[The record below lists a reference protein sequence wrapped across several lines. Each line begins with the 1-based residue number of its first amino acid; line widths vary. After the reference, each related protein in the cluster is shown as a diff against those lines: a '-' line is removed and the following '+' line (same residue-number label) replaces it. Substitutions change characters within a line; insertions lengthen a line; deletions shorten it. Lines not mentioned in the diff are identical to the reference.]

1 LDSSSY
7 GPGSFPRTG
16 VLPLFPAQAQMGG
29 LKRFLRG
36 WFSKRRGKDRQE
48 SPDALRS
55 LFTARYLSF
64 RALINANNHALQ
76 IMYEMEQ
83 ALQQSQPFGMAFI
96 RGKCTALSVNVY
108 KIIQSLNE
116 IAPDRYKDLF
126 PAFERIQGALNV
138 ILEEHEGFAD
148 GEPVIPLTSIHKDM
162 ADQAGSK
169 MANLGEIANKVG
181 LSVPDGFV
189 ITASAYQRFME
200 HNGIQEEINRRIQP
214 LELDDM
220 ESLHNASADI
230 QQWIIRSSL
239 PEDLENAIHSAYE
252 ALEERTHQGIKVS
265 LRSSALGEDTG
276 SVSFAGQ
283 YASRLNVSREYLAYT
298 YKEILSSKYSP
309 QAIAYRLNMGFRD
322 EDIAMCVGCMGMVDA
337 FSSGVMYSRDPGNI
351 RNDVVLINA
360 VFGLAKSVVDG
371 TVSPDLFVVS
381 KASPGEILRKE
392 IRRKDQK
399 FVCYPDEGVCRM
411 DLVGDEKDDPAIRED
426 QALALAGMA
435 QRLEQHFGSPQDI
448 EWTIGKD
455 GVIRILQ
462 SRPLR
467 QVEAGI
473 GAGEAVPDAGE
484 DHPVIL
490 KGGVTAS
497 PGVAGGPA
505 FRVATTVDVLRF
517 PQGAVL
523 VTENSLP
530 QWAALLSRAAGV
542 ITDHG
547 GVAGHLATV
556 SREFGIPALFD
567 TRVATSK
574 IKTGDMVTLDA
585 DGRRVYLGNVE
596 SLLQDQPVRRHGIMK
611 GSPVYVILENILQLV
626 TPLHLTNP
634 DTPQFRAKN
643 CRTLHDITRFCHEK
657 SVTEMFRFGK
667 DHQFSERAS
676 KQLVNDFPM
685 RWWVL
690 DLQDGFK
697 EPVEGDMVSISN
709 IASIPMLALLEG
721 ISAVPWKG
729 PPPVDTRG
737 FTSILFRST
746 MDPSLC
752 VGGRSRYG
760 ERNYF
765 MISKY
770 FCNLSCHFGYHFS
783 SVEAYIDDFPKS
795 NYVRFNFKGGAA
807 DYQRRVERVRLIE
820 RILEQFDFRIQVKG
834 DNILA
839 RFEGRP
845 RRISLNRLKIMGYLT
860 MHTRQLDMVMAN
872 PSTVNRYMDQ
882 ILTDIESFS
891 ED

>member
-1 LDSSSY
+1 
-7 GPGSFPRTG
+7 
-16 VLPLFPAQAQMGG
+16 MGG
-29 LKRFLRG
+29 LTRFLRR
-36 WFSKRRGKDRQE
+36 FFDKTSGKDSEE

-64 RALINANNHALQ
+64 RALINANNNALQ

-83 ALQQSQPFGMAFI
+83 ALQGSQAFGMAFI

-116 IAPDRYKDLF
+116 IAPGRYRELF
-126 PAFERIQGALNV
+126 PIFETIQGNLNA
-138 ILEEHEGFAD
+138 ILEEHRVFAA
-148 GEPVIPLTSIHKDM
+148 GELVIPLKRINKDM
-162 ADQAGSK
+162 ADQAGAK
-169 MANLGEIANKVG
+169 MANLGEIMNRVG
-181 LSVPDGFV
+181 LPVPEGFV
-189 ITASAYQRFME
+189 ITASAYSRFME

-214 LELDDM
+214 LRLEDM
-220 ESLHNASADI
+220 ESLYNASADI

-239 PEDLENAIHSAYE
+239 PRDLKGALFSAYG
-252 ALEERTHQGIKVS
+252 ALEERTQKDIKVS

-276 SVSFAGQ
+276 SASFAGQ
-283 YASRLNVSREYLAYT
+283 YASRLNVSREFLAYA

-322 EDIAMCVGCMGMVDA
+322 EDIAMCVGCMAMVDA
-337 FSSGVMYSRDPGNI
+337 LSSGVAYSRDPGNI
-351 RNDVVLINA
+351 RSDVVLINA
-360 VFGLAKSVVDG
+360 VWGLAKSVVDG

-381 KASPGEILRKE
+381 KASPGKILTKE

-399 FVCYPDEGVCRM
+399 FVCVADEGVCRM
-411 DLVGDEKDDPAIRED
+411 ALAGEEKDDPAIRED
-426 QALALAGMA
+426 QALALANLA
-435 QRLEQHFGSPQDI
+435 QRLEQHFGAPQDI

-455 GVIRILQ
+455 GIIQILQ

-467 QVEAGI
+467 QVDAATRTGEGGA
-473 GAGEAVPDAGE
+473 GAGEE
-484 DHPVIL
+484 HPIIV

-497 PGVAGGPA
+497 PGVASSPA
-505 FRVATTVDVLRF
+505 FLVATTVDVLRF
-517 PQGAVL
+517 PHGAVL
-523 VTENSLP
+523 VAENSLP

-542 ITDHG
+542 ITDRG

-567 TRVATSK
+567 AHEATSK
-574 IKTGDMVTLDA
+574 IKTGDIITLDA
-585 DGRRVYLGNVE
+585 TGRTVYAGKVE
-596 SLLQDQPVRRHGIMK
+596 ALLQGKDIERHGIMK
-611 GSPVYVILENILQLV
+611 GSPVYTILERILQQV
-626 TPLHLTNP
+626 TPLTLTNP
-634 DTPQFRAKN
+634 DAPQFRAKN

-667 DHQFSERAS
+667 DHYFSERAS
-676 KQLVNDFPM
+676 KQLVDDIPM

-697 EPVEGDMVSISN
+697 EPVGGDTVSISN
-709 IASIPMLALLEG
+709 IASTPMLAILEG
-721 ISAVPWKG
+721 LSAVPWKG

-746 MDPSLC
+746 MDPSLS

-760 ERNYF
+760 EKNYF
-765 MISKY
+765 MISRN

-783 SVEAYIDDFPKS
+783 SVEAYVHDLPKS

-807 DYQRRVERVRLIE
+807 DYHRRVERVRLIE
-820 RILEQFDFRIQVKG
+820 RILQQFGFRVEAKG

-845 RRISLNRLKIMGYLT
+845 RDISLDRLKLLGYLT

-872 PSTVNRYMDQ
+872 PLSVNRYMDQ
-882 ILTDIESFS
+882 MLKDIELLISN
-891 ED
+891 